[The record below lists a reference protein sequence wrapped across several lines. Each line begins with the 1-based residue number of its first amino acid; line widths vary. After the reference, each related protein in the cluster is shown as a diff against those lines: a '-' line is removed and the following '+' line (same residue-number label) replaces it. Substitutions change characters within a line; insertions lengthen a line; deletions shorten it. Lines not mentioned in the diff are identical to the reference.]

1 MIRWLSKLL
10 RSRRPGQVQK
20 AGDNAVQIQVGGNV
34 VLHDSDEIEMAVA
47 DDMPGRMSLKT
58 CPDCHAEYRLHH
70 RCPAHGGRFVCC

>member
-1 MIRWLSKLL
+1 MSIRNWLSKLL
-10 RSRRPGQVQK
+10 HSRRSGQYQK
-20 AGDNAVQIQVGGNV
+20 AGDNSVQIQVGGD
-34 VLHDSDEIEMAVA
+34 LDLTDEMEMAVV